1 MDPRERKA
9 ALDAEIAAYPRPI
22 AGCDAQFN
30 ALLEERA
37 RLAKELDEAQSS
49 STATPFQKA
58 T

>member
-37 RLAKELDEAQSS
+37 RLARELEAAHST
-49 STATPFQKA
+49 TATPLQKA

>member
-1 MDPRERKA
+1 MDLREQKA
-9 ALDAEIAAYPRPI
+9 KIEAEIAAYPRPI

-37 RLAKELDEAQSS
+37 RLASELERLQSS
-49 STATPFQKA
+49 STSTPFQKA

>member
-1 MDPRERKA
+1 MDARERKA

-37 RLAKELDEAQSS
+37 RLARELEEAQSS
-49 STATPFQKA
+49 ATSTPLQKA

>member
-1 MDPRERKA
+1 MDLRGQKA
-9 ALDAEIAAYPRPI
+9 KVEAEIAAYPRPI

-37 RLAKELDEAQSS
+37 RLARELEQIQSS
-49 STATPFQKA
+49 SSETPLQKA

>member
-22 AGCDAQFN
+22 ASCDAQFN

-37 RLAKELDEAQSS
+37 RLVKQLEEAQSS
-49 STATPFQKA
+49 TTSTPLQKA

>member
-1 MDPRERKA
+1 MDAHERKA

-37 RLAKELDEAQSS
+37 RLVKELEEAQSS
-49 STATPFQKA
+49 STSTPLQKA

>member
-1 MDPRERKA
+1 MDLRAQKDKIE
-9 ALDAEIAAYPRPI
+9 AEIAAYPRPI

-37 RLAKELDEAQSS
+37 RLAKALEEAQSS
-49 STATPFQKA
+49 STSTPFQKA

>member
-1 MDPRERKA
+1 MDLREEKA
-9 ALDAEIAAYPRPI
+9 KIEAEIAAYPRPI

-37 RLAKELDEAQSS
+37 RLAEVLEQLQPS
-49 STATPFQKA
+49 STSTPFQKA